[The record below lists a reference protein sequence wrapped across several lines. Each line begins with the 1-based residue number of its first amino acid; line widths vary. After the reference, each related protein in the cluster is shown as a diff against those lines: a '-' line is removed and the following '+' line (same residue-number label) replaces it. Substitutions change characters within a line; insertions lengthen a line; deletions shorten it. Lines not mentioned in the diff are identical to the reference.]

1 MEIFRLFGSIFI
13 KSEDAER
20 SVQKVNDTAAKLPAV
35 LGKGITTAVKWG
47 AALVA
52 SAGIAVTAMVGFAT
66 NAASAADEV
75 DKMSQKI
82 GLSIEGYQ
90 EWAYVMGQNGME
102 IDKLQTG
109 MKTLVQQM
117 DSAASGSVTAQ
128 ENFDRLGV
136 SIYDANGGLKDQETI
151 MNEVLRALA
160 DMENGTEKAR
170 LATEL
175 FGKSGTEMMPMLNQ
189 GAEAIDELTNRAH
202 ELGLIMS
209 EETVAAGVTLGDLM
223 DDVKQSFSQI
233 AVSLGSALFPA
244 IQMITELILE
254 NVPMI
259 NGMVLQ
265 MIPVMESALMAVVP
279 LFLRMAQD
287 ILPELLVVVSEVGIQ
302 LLPLVSEILP
312 ILTELLLILIP
323 PLAELLPHALGI
335 LVPKLVE
342 MCNFI
347 QVYLIPAVEMLAEW
361 FGPMLGAT
369 FTNAGIAIQG
379 FLDVF
384 NGVMNS
390 VIAIA
395 EYWLAIFTGDWEGAW
410 EATKKFFI
418 GIWDT
423 IVGMLKMLVPDLI
436 RIITENWDK
445 ISSFFLNAWNWCKNA
460 FSTAKNFVSNVF
472 STIVSTVTSKITSA
486 VQFVKNGIDKIKS
499 FFNFQ
504 WSLPKLKM
512 PHFRINGSFSLDP
525 LQVPTFG
532 VDWYAKAMDS
542 PVIMN
547 KPTAFGINEI
557 GQIMAG
563 GEAGSEVVSGTD
575 TLMNMI
581 ATVVANQNNGM
592 EKSINDG
599 FAILMAFL
607 QHYMPALANM
617 KVVMNTGALVGE
629 LTPGINES
637 LGELITRERRGV

>member
-136 SIYDANGGLKDQETI
+136 SIYDANGGLKEQETI

-189 GAEAIDELTNRAH
+189 GSAAMDELTTRAH
-202 ELGLIMS
+202 ELGLVMS

-223 DDVKQSFSQI
+223 DDLKQSFAQI
-233 AVSLGSALFPA
+233 GVSLGSALFPA
-244 IQMITELILE
+244 IQMIVEMILA
-254 NVPMI
+254 NIPMI
-259 NGMVLQ
+259 NEMVQQ
-265 MIPVMESALMAVVP
+265 MVPILESTLMSLAP
-279 LFLRMAQD
+279 MLMQMAQ
-287 ILPELLVVVSEVGIQ
+287 
-302 LLPLVSEILP
+302 EILP
-312 ILTELLLILIP
+312 LLLTAISQIIPELIPLIEEIIPIMTELLLIVVP
-323 PLAELLPHALGI
+323 VLAELLPQALNQLMPI
-335 LVPKLVE
+335 LLWLG
-342 MCNFI
+342 NTI
-347 QVYLIPAVEMLAEW
+347 QVYIIPAIEMLVEW
-361 FGPMLGAT
+361 LGPVLGDT
-369 FTNAGIAIQG
+369 ISNVGKILQG
-379 FLDVF
+379 FVDMF
-384 NGVMNS
+384 NGAFTVIVSS
-390 VIAIA
+390 V
-395 EYWLAIFTGDWEGAW
+395 EGFLAILSGDFTTWSQKGVEVWS
-410 EATKKFFI
+410 
-418 GIWDT
+418 
-423 IVGMLKMLVPDLI
+423 GMLEFIIGLLKTSTPGLI
-436 RIITENWDK
+436 TLIMENWDK
-445 ISSFFLNAWNWCKNA
+445 ISDFFSNAWNWCKNS
-460 FSTAKNFVSNVF
+460 FTTARNFVANIFTSIA
-472 STIVSTVTSKITSA
+472 STITSKIKNA
-486 VQFVKNGIDKIKS
+486 IQFVKNGMDKIKS
-499 FFNFQ
+499 YFNFQ
-504 WSLPKLKM
+504 WELPKLKM
-512 PHFRINGSFSLDP
+512 PHFKISGSFSLDP

-542 PVIMN
+542 PIIMN
-547 KPTAFGINEI
+547 KPTAFGINAI
-557 GQIMAG
+557 GQVMAG

-581 ATVVANQNNGM
+581 ASVVANQNDGM
-592 EKSINDG
+592 AEVVNDG
-599 FAILMAFL
+599 FATLMALL
-607 QHYMPALANM
+607 QQYLPALANM
-617 KVVMNTGALVGE
+617 KVVMNTGALVAE
-629 LTPGINES
+629 LTPGMNES
-637 LGELITRERRGV
+637 LGELITRERRGI